1 MIGSRWGTLDSSSKD
16 NRKVSAGNG
25 ENRSAGPMKTVRR
38 STRIDHVAAG
48 TSQSTMD
55 KISQSKVSQSCVSNE
70 DKDLTFITSKSQT
83 GDPYAALLNLDD
95 SLEDDLL
102 ITATYT
108 RSVVKFS
115 GTPPVKGKP
124 SKFDSS
130 KSSHK
135 LFLLPGESF
144 DLTKICGKSIGQGAT
159 VCTIKG
165 CKI

>member
-1 MIGSRWGTLDSSSKD
+1 MS
-16 NRKVSAGNG
+16 VGNC
-25 ENRSAGPMKTVRR
+25 EYCLAGPMKTVRR

-48 TSQSTMD
+48 ISHSTMD
-55 KISQSKVSQSCVSNE
+55 KIFQSKVSQSCVSNE
-70 DKDLTFITSKSQT
+70 DKNLTFITTKSQT
-83 GDPYAALLNLDD
+83 GDPYAALLNLGD

-102 ITATYT
+102 ITVTYT

-115 GTPPVKGKP
+115 CTPPVKGKP

-130 KSSHK
+130 TSSHK

-144 DLTKICGKSIGQGAT
+144 ALTEICGKSIGQGAT

-165 CKI
+165 CSI